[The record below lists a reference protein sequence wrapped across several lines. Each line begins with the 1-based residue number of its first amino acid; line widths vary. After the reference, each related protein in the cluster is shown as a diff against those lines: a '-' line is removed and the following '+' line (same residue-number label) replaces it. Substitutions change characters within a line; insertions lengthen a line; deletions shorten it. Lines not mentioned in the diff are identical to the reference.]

1 MGRGIEQ
8 RWAKR
13 KISKI
18 FKIISMADLYDLII
32 IGGGPAGLTAGI
44 YASRRKLKNLIITKD
59 IGGQA
64 ATVPHVENYP
74 GLAKVDGFEL
84 TENMKKQAESFG
96 AEFVYE
102 EVRKIS
108 KVDDLFSAETVTGK
122 KFQAQSLILSFGV
135 TPRNLDVPGEKEF
148 TNKGVTYCANCDAPL
163 YKDKIVA
170 VVGGGN
176 AALDAAEYLSK
187 IAQKVYLIHRRDEFR
202 GDEILVEKVK
212 AQENVELIFDSV
224 VTEIKGEQFV
234 TSITIKNLKDENEK
248 ELEVNGVF
256 VEIGHVV
263 NSTPIKETVKVDDKN
278 QIVIDDYCNTSEQ
291 GIFAAGDVSSG
302 EYKQIIIA
310 AGEGAKAAL
319 SAYKYLQHK
328 KGKASTSIDWT
339 H

>member
-1 MGRGIEQ
+1 
-8 RWAKR
+8 
-13 KISKI
+13 
-18 FKIISMADLYDLII
+18 MADIYDLII
-32 IGGGPAGLTAGI
+32 VGGGPAGLTAGI
-44 YASRRKLKNLIITKD
+44 YASRRKLQNLVITKD

-74 GLAKVDGFEL
+74 GFAKVDGFEL

-96 AEFVYE
+96 SEFVYD
-102 EVRKIS
+102 EVQKIS
-108 KVDDLFSAETVTGK
+108 KDKDVFSAETVTGK

-135 TPRNLDVPGEKEF
+135 TPRNLEVPGEKEF

-176 AALDAAEYLSK
+176 SALDAAEYLSK
-187 IAQKVYLIHRRDEFR
+187 IAKKVYLIHRRDEFR

-212 AQENVELIFDSV
+212 APDNIELVMDSV
-224 VTEIKGEQFV
+224 VSEIKGEQFV
-234 TSITIKNLKDENEK
+234 KSITIKNVKDAQEK
-248 ELEVNGVF
+248 DLEVNGVF

-263 NSTPIKETVKVDDKN
+263 NSTPIKETVNVDEKN

-291 GIFAAGDVSSG
+291 GIFAAGDVASG

-328 KGKASTSIDWT
+328 KGKTVPSVDWS